1 MKYEQKRTRAAQI
14 ASVALA
20 KVVPFI
26 RLEQSNSSMFDILAI
41 IPAELF
47 QFGIKVVSSSFLRT
61 VSYDKY
67 LKHLNT
73 LDYSKIDNQF
83 PILIL
88 AVNES
93 SESVKIGIQVGFEDC
108 KPVIFKKPKMTS
120 LTYDTAEEAIDTIRF
135 SCIFGM

>member
-14 ASVALA
+14 AAVAL
-20 KVVPFI
+20 KKSVPFLRI
-26 RLEQSNSSMFDILAI
+26 EKVDSLMFEILATV
-41 IPAELF
+41 PYDLF
-47 QFGIKVVSSSFLRT
+47 KFGIKLVSSSFLRT

-67 LKHLNT
+67 LKYLNT
-73 LDYSKIDNQF
+73 VDYSNMNNQL
-83 PILIL
+83 PILLL

-120 LTYDTAEEAIDTIRF
+120 LTYDNADEVIDLIKF

>member
-1 MKYEQKRTRAAQI
+1 MKYEQKRNRAAQI

-41 IPAELF
+41 IPTELF
-47 QFGIKVVSSSFLRT
+47 QFGIKVVSSSFLKT
-61 VSYDKY
+61 ASYDKY

-73 LDYSKIDNQF
+73 VDYSKMGNQL

-120 LTYDTAEEAIDTIRF
+120 LTYDTANEAIDTIRF
-135 SCIFGM
+135 SCIFGL

>member
-14 ASVALA
+14 ASVALTKA
-20 KVVPFI
+20 VPYV
-26 RLEQSNSSMFDILAI
+26 RLEQSNSSMFDILATL
-41 IPAELF
+41 PVELF

-61 VSYDKY
+61 ISYDKY
-67 LKHLNT
+67 LKYLNT
-73 LDYSKIDNQF
+73 VDYSKMGNQM

-93 SESVKIGIQVGFEDC
+93 SESVKIGIQVGLEDC
-108 KPVIFKKPKMTS
+108 TPVIFKKPKMMS
-120 LTYDTAEEAIDTIRF
+120 LTYDNADEVIDLIKY